1 MSQQPNIRIG
11 DTAVRAGRSA
21 VPPAFHF
28 RLRQT
33 SAGQVGATRQLFR

>member
-1 MSQQPNIRIG
+1 MMPKIRIG
-11 DTAVRAGRSA
+11 YTAVGAGSSA

-33 SAGQVGATRQLFR
+33 SAGQVGATGQLFT